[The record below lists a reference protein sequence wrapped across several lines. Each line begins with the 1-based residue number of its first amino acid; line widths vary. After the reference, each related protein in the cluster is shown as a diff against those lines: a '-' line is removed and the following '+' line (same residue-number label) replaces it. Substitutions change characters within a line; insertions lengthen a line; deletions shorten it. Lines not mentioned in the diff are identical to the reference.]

1 MKFEIPQLRRRGL
14 LALGAASVLARG
26 AMAQTYPARP
36 IRMVVPYAPGG
47 GTDILGRIFAQRLTE
62 SLSQP
67 VVVENRGGAG
77 GNIGAQAVANAA
89 ADGYTILFTGNNL
102 AINEILYSNP
112 GYDSTRDFVSVA
124 RVANTPMLLVVH
136 PSVPARTLPE
146 FIAYARAH
154 PGKLNHGTPGSGT
167 AQHLAAALF
176 DDLAGTKI
184 VHVPYRGTA
193 PSVAG
198 LLSGEV
204 EVMFASV
211 SAVEPLI
218 RDGKIFALAATSA
231 GRSPFWPDLP
241 AIGEA
246 VPGYAAE
253 LWYGV
258 SAPANTPPAVVAVLE
273 NALQK
278 QLSNPDFA
286 KQLVARGFAP
296 DFLPAAGLARA
307 TVEER
312 ERWRPVLR
320 RAGISAD

>member
-1 MKFEIPQLRRRGL
+1 MSIMNAPMARRGI
-14 LALGAASVLARG
+14 LAFGAVSALARG
-26 AMAQTYPARP
+26 VRAEGYPDRT

-47 GTDILGRIFAQRLTE
+47 GTDILGRIVAQKMTE
-62 SLSQP
+62 TLSKP

-77 GNIGAQAVANAA
+77 GNIGAQTVANAA
-89 ADGYTILFTGNNL
+89 ADGYTVLFTGNNL

-112 GYDSTRDFVSVA
+112 GYDSTRDFISVA

-146 FIAYARAH
+146 FIAYTRAH
-154 PGKLNHGTPGSGT
+154 PGQLNHGTPGSGT

-193 PSVAG
+193 PSVAA
-198 LLSGEV
+198 LLAKEV
-204 EVMFASV
+204 QVMFASV
-211 SAVEPLI
+211 SAVESLI
-218 RDGKIFALAATSA
+218 REGKVVTLATTSA
-231 GRSPFWPDLP
+231 ARSPFWPDLP
-241 AIGEA
+241 AIGEV
-246 VPGYAAE
+246 VPDYAAE

-258 SAPANTPPAVVAVLE
+258 YAPAHTPAAAISILE
-273 NALQK
+273 NALKAALAQPDFGK
-278 QLSNPDFA
+278 QLET
-286 KQLVARGFAP
+286 RGFGP

-307 TVEER
+307 TLEER

>member
-1 MKFEIPQLRRRGL
+1 MTFEIPQLRRRGL

-26 AMAQTYPARP
+26 AMAQTYPARA

-62 SLSQP
+62 TLGQP

-77 GNIGAQAVANAA
+77 GNIGAQAVANSA

-231 GRSPFWPDLP
+231 ARSPFWPDLP

-258 SAPANTPPAVVAVLE
+258 SAPANTPPAVVSVLE
-273 NALQK
+273 HALQK
-278 QLSNPDFA
+278 QLDNPDFA

>member
-26 AMAQTYPARP
+26 AMAQSYPARP

-62 SLSQP
+62 MLSQP

-77 GNIGAQAVANAA
+77 GNIGAQAVANSA

-218 RDGKIFALAATSA
+218 RDNKIFALAATSA
-231 GRSPFWPDLP
+231 ARSPFWPDLP

-258 SAPANTPPAVVAVLE
+258 SAPAHTPPAVVSVLE

-278 QLSNPDFA
+278 QLENPDFA